1 MRVKKVEKVKKRMEL
16 MKKKVR
22 MESIGEEDIVDGKK
36 SMIIGIIW
44 KIIMRLKIK
53 EIEIE
58 VEEESERSEK
68 KYEKEEMM
76 MW

>member
-44 KIIMRLKIK
+44 KIIMTLNIK